1 MGNSVNLPSGFVL
14 DNDPAGLPPDFVLD
28 KQDEPKTETMS
39 PLLAA
44 PLEAMQAFNNAAYG
58 LIDVVGVDTV
68 NALLNVAGSDTRIPR
83 ITDQPLMNQQFME
96 DGLGRDTA
104 QAVGDTAALATGG
117 GQIIRQAA
125 QKIPKIASNAESTVR
140 GLLRQMQD
148 TGTKGD
154 ILIGGLAGAGQAVG
168 GYVGEDLGGPEG
180 RVAGELLGSLG
191 LPLAA
196 SGIQSKIQSG
206 KIANEFSKAVPT
218 ANDLKGAANPL
229 YKEIDKLK
237 VKVKQEPLG
246 RLYDDI
252 AEEANKQGID
262 PIVTPKANAVLNRIG
277 ALTEK
282 PLSISEIDTMRKV
295 ANAAKI
301 SIEPSESN
309 LGTMM
314 VGKIDDFVDDL
325 SASALT
331 QQDENVGSLLKE
343 ARGLWSRAKKTEL
356 INDAIEKAKNQ
367 QSGFENGLRTQF
379 RAMLN
384 NKKIM
389 KGFTEDEKKAI
400 QKVVRGGKAE
410 NISKA
415 LGKFGFADGGGTSML
430 MATAGIYGGASLG
443 GPAGGAI
450 VPAVGQSFKSLALSL
465 TRNNVKLAKELIAA
479 GPNGKKIAE
488 AYIRS
493 VPKSQRST
501 EELTALLL
509 NQKASLASIRNS
521 DNKLISD
528 AAYFASSVSVPA
540 GALAEEKE

>member
-1 MGNSVNLPSGFVL
+1 
-14 DNDPAGLPPDFVLD
+14 
-28 KQDEPKTETMS
+28 
-39 PLLAA
+39 
-44 PLEAMQAFNNAAYG
+44 
-58 LIDVVGVDTV
+58 
-68 NALLNVAGSDTRIPR
+68 
-83 ITDQPLMNQQFME
+83 
-96 DGLGRDTA
+96 
-104 QAVGDTAALATGG
+104 
-117 GQIIRQAA
+117 
-125 QKIPKIASNAESTVR
+125 
-140 GLLRQMQD
+140 LLRQASKTTPTQD
-148 TGTKGD
+148 LTTGAIAGVGME
-154 ILIGGLAGAGQAVG
+154 LGGETGEALA
-168 GYVGEDLGGPEG
+168 GPEG
-180 RVAGELLGSLG
+180 RLAGELLGSLG
-191 LPLAA
+191 LPFAA

-246 RLYDDI
+246 RLYDNI
-252 AEEANKQGID
+252 AEEAKKQGIN
-262 PIVTPKANAVLNRIG
+262 PVITPKANAVLKEIESLSQG
-277 ALTEK
+277 

-430 MATAGIYGGASLG
+430 MATAGIYGGASVG
-443 GPAGGAI
+443 GPIGGVI

-465 TRNNVKLAKELIAA
+465 TRNNVKLAQELIAA